1 VGSATRHGKAREAMT
16 TLTLK
21 AHQHITSNS
30 TSKHTSNST
39 SKHTSN
45 STSKHTSNSTSK
57 HTSKQTLK
65 QSSSKHNSKIVS
77 KQKHEINI
85 YVSPF
90 LSRLMESKNKTAVS
104 ADEPGR
110 RAA

>member
-1 VGSATRHGKAREAMT
+1 MRVVSISGKCH
-16 TLTLK
+16 K
-21 AHQHITSNS
+21 AWKGKRSHDNTYIKS

-65 QSSSKHNSKIVS
+65 QLSSKHNSKIVS

-85 YVSPF
+85 YICVTF
-90 LSRLMESKNKTAVS
+90 FVAIDGVKE
-104 ADEPGR
+104 
-110 RAA
+110 

>member
-21 AHQHITSNS
+21 AHQHI
-30 TSKHTSNST
+30 TSNST

>member
-1 VGSATRHGKAREAMT
+1 MGSATRHGKAREAMT

-21 AHQHITSNS
+21 AHQNI
-30 TSKHTSNST
+30 
-39 SKHTSN
+39 TSN

-65 QSSSKHNSKIVS
+65 QLSSKHNSKIVS

-85 YVSPF
+85 YICVTF
-90 LSRLMESKNKTAVS
+90 FVAIDGVKE
-104 ADEPGR
+104 
-110 RAA
+110 

>member
-21 AHQHITSNS
+21 AHQNI
-30 TSKHTSNST
+30 TSNST

-65 QSSSKHNSKIVS
+65 QLSSKHNSKIVS